1 VESET
6 PHRIRAHVTEGR
18 VISGRYRLLSK
29 LGQGGMG
36 SVYRALHLELQT
48 PVAIKL
54 IEPTVAESKQALA
67 RFKREA
73 RAAASLRSN
82 NVVQIL
88 DYGVDDA
95 TPYIV
100 MELLEGE
107 SLAARIARQGV
118 LSPLAIINVV
128 SQVGKALERAH
139 AMNIVHRDLKPDNI
153 FLTPDGEDIV
163 AKVLDFGIAKTE
175 TSALFEGTVET
186 KSGAILGTPHYMSPE
201 QASGRGIVDY
211 RADIWALG
219 VIVFE
224 CFTGFRPFTGNT
236 LGGLV
241 ISICSEPIPLPSE
254 RGSVPRGL
262 DAWFTKA
269 VSRNKN
275 DRFSSM
281 TEAVASLRHVCVPE
295 QRGSFEYSLNGLG
308 RETTVVNDDEN
319 SRTVSPSTRTVGSIS
334 KRHTAVKWGIFVV
347 LAFVVGGVTVMSR
360 KHRPMENL
368 VHPTSRN
375 PIALR
380 PEPANSKPVDV
391 SASSAVPSNVL
402 SPQLA
407 SDLRGSPLPALTTS
421 AKITE
426 SPRGVPPSRPSSKMT
441 GKLPSFDE
449 KREDPSGLML
459 RDTATPPANVP
470 TQKKPESIVVE
481 TPKSTE
487 STRRTRNIE
496 DRLAF

>member
-1 VESET
+1 
-6 PHRIRAHVTEGR
+6 
-18 VISGRYRLLSK
+18 
-29 LGQGGMG
+29 MG

-54 IEPTVAESKQALA
+54 IEPTATESKQALA

-88 DYGVDDA
+88 DYGVDDT

-118 LSPLAIINVV
+118 LSPSVIINII

-153 FLTPDGEDIV
+153 FLIPDGEDIV
-163 AKVLDFGIAKTE
+163 AKVLDFGIAKTQ
-175 TSALFEGTVET
+175 TCALFEGTVET

-201 QASGRGIVDY
+201 QASGRGTVDY
-211 RADIWALG
+211 RTDIWALG

-241 ISICSEPIPLPSE
+241 LSICSEPIPRPSE
-254 RGSVPRGL
+254 RGSVPHGL
-262 DAWFTKA
+262 DAWFAKA
-269 VSRNKN
+269 VSRSIN

-281 TEAVASLRHVCVPE
+281 AEAVASLRLVCTSE
-295 QRGSFEYSLNGLG
+295 QRSSVEYSFNGLR
-308 RETTVVNDDEN
+308 REVTVVNGDEN
-319 SRTVSPSTRTVGSIS
+319 PGTVSPSTRTIGSIS
-334 KRHTAVKWGIFVV
+334 KRHTAVKWGGFVV
-347 LAFVVGGVTVMSR
+347 LVSVLGGVTVLSR
-360 KHRPMENL
+360 KPRQRETFVN
-368 VHPTSRN
+368 PTSRN
-375 PIALR
+375 PIAFR
-380 PEPANSKPVDV
+380 PEPVSSKPPEIRT
-391 SASSAVPSNVL
+391 SSAVPSNVL
-402 SPQLA
+402 S
-407 SDLRGSPLPALTTS
+407 SPLGRDVGGLPASTLTTS
-421 AKITE
+421 AKVTE
-426 SPRGVPPSRPSSKMT
+426 SPRGGPSSRPLSKMT
-441 GKLPSFDE
+441 GKVPSLAE
-449 KREDPSGLML
+449 KHEDFSGPM
-459 RDTATPPANVP
+459 RRNAVSSPPNP
-470 TQKKPESIVVE
+470 QTEKTSERIVVE
-481 TPKSTE
+481 TPKPTD
-487 STRRTRNIE
+487 STRPTRNIE